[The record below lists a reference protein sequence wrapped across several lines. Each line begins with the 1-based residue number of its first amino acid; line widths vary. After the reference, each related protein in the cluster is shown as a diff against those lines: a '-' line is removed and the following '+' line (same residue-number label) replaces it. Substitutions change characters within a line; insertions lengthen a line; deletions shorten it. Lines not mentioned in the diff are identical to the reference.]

1 MHTGQECAESMWLRL
16 VEMQTALG
24 PCRVGTLEVLNLI
37 YVTGIERH
45 EETLVWLYASLPWS
59 NTSSCV
65 KNRAFPEAPEY
76 DSTGQGSNSAAQPAA
91 QTIKLTF

>member
-1 MHTGQECAESMWLRL
+1 MYPKIKQLVNVRKMHTGQECAESMWLRL

-45 EETLVWLYASLPWS
+45 EETLV
-59 NTSSCV
+59 
-65 KNRAFPEAPEY
+65 
-76 DSTGQGSNSAAQPAA
+76 
-91 QTIKLTF
+91 

>member
-45 EETLVWLYASLPWS
+45 EESLV
-59 NTSSCV
+59 
-65 KNRAFPEAPEY
+65 
-76 DSTGQGSNSAAQPAA
+76 
-91 QTIKLTF
+91 

>member
-45 EETLVWLYASLPWS
+45 EETLV
-59 NTSSCV
+59 
-65 KNRAFPEAPEY
+65 
-76 DSTGQGSNSAAQPAA
+76 
-91 QTIKLTF
+91 

>member
-1 MHTGQECAESMWLRL
+1 MHTGQEWAESMWLRL

-24 PCRVGTLEVLNLI
+24 PCQVGTLEVLNLL

-45 EETLVWLYASLPWS
+45 KETLWLNASLPWS

-76 DSTGQGSNSAAQPAA
+76 DPTGQGSNSAAQPAA
-91 QTIKLTF
+91 QTIKLAF